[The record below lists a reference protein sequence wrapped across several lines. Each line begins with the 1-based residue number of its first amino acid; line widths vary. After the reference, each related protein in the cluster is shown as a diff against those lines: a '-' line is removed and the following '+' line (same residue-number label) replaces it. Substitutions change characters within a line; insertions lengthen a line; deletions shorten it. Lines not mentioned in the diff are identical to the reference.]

1 MIRTISSNRVDG
13 TAVTINGPVTLGLTV
28 NQKLYGSVWND
39 LGDYS
44 FDLGG
49 ASVAVADLSSALG
62 KHIIA
67 DVVRFTLIL
76 VNPVAVFAPRMLFIL
91 ASVIGLLRLR
101 RK

>member
-13 TAVTINGPVTLGLTV
+13 TAVTINGPVTIGLTV
-28 NQKLYGSVWND
+28 NQKLYGNVLND

-49 ASVAVADLSSALG
+49 ASVTVADLSSALG

-67 DVVRFTLIL
+67 DVVRFTLNL